1 MKEIKIPSDSFEL
14 ISSIMSA
21 NLDKVNTFS
30 LKELKALDRLLDG
43 KATKKDYETLKE
55 RSWKEKMSINITR
68 LKNTLRTL

>member
-1 MKEIKIPSDSFEL
+1 MMKEIKMPSISFEL

-30 LKELKALDRLLDG
+30 PKELKALDRLLDG

-55 RSWKEKMSINITR
+55 RS
-68 LKNTLRTL
+68 